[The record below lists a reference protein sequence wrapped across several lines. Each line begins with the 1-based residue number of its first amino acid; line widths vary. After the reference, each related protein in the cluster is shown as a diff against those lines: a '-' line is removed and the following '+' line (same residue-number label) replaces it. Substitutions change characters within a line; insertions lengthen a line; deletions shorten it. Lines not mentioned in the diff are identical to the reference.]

1 MYSDSFFGTHFK
13 KFSQPN
19 CFKMKNR
26 KIPNDAKI
34 KIYRKNEKM
43 ECSAFGAAKKGRKWQ
58 FLGGVPRSLNVVNSR
73 YLHY

>member
-1 MYSDSFFGTHFK
+1 
-13 KFSQPN
+13 
-19 CFKMKNR
+19 MKNR

-58 FLGGVPRSLNVVNSR
+58 FLGGVYALASVVKSR